1 MYTKQPKK
9 MLTMN
14 ILDILKRYTDEDH
27 RLSQK
32 EIMDILE
39 REYDMK
45 VERKAV
51 SMVMKFIKLPFKLLA
66 LPIILILMAA
76 ALLIKLVTNLSAY
89 VMGPLMLFILGC
101 GIYSA
106 VQQMWTSVAILVV
119 LEILCVAAMFFAVV
133 IETALDGM
141 KDSLVG
147 FVHS

>member
-1 MYTKQPKK
+1 
-9 MLTMN
+9 
-14 ILDILKRYTDEDH
+14 
-27 RLSQK
+27 
-32 EIMDILE
+32 
-39 REYDMK
+39 
-45 VERKAV
+45 
-51 SMVMKFIKLPFKLLA
+51 MVMKFIKLPFKLLA

-133 IETALDGM
+133 IETALNGMRILWWALYIHKIKCFGQAAPQEMSGTVCLLFSYGEDGELWRQQ
-141 KDSLVG
+141 D
-147 FVHS
+147 

>member
-1 MYTKQPKK
+1 
-9 MLTMN
+9 
-14 ILDILKRYTDEDH
+14 
-27 RLSQK
+27 
-32 EIMDILE
+32 
-39 REYDMK
+39 
-45 VERKAV
+45 
-51 SMVMKFIKLPFKLLA
+51 MVMKFIKLPFKLLA

-89 VMGPLMLFILGC
+89 VMGPLMLFIGC

-133 IETALDGM
+133 IETALNGM

>member
-1 MYTKQPKK
+1 
-9 MLTMN
+9 
-14 ILDILKRYTDEDH
+14 
-27 RLSQK
+27 
-32 EIMDILE
+32 
-39 REYDMK
+39 
-45 VERKAV
+45 
-51 SMVMKFIKLPFKLLA
+51 MVMKFIKLPFKLLA

-76 ALLIKLVTNLSAY
+76 ALL

-133 IETALDGM
+133 IESALDGM

>member
-1 MYTKQPKK
+1 
-9 MLTMN
+9 
-14 ILDILKRYTDEDH
+14 
-27 RLSQK
+27 
-32 EIMDILE
+32 
-39 REYDMK
+39 MK
-45 VERKAV
+45 L
-51 SMVMKFIKLPFKLLA
+51 IKLPFKLLA
-66 LPIILILMAA
+66 LPIILILVK
-76 ALLIKLVTNLSAY
+76 LITNLSAY
-89 VMGPLMLFILGC
+89 VMGPLMLFIFGC